1 MENKSLI
8 ANWIAKCDREIDVKC
23 EGNDCE
29 RCKYSDIC
37 YKVTKLNSKFKTKIL
52 KRSVFL

>member
-1 MENKSLI
+1 MGNKSLI
-8 ANWIAKCDREIDVKC
+8 ANWIAKCDREIDAKC

-37 YKVTKLNSKFKTKIL
+37 YKVTKLNSKFKRKGWL
-52 KRSVFL
+52 K